1 MKCFVTAVSSVLREP
16 CQQEGNPN
24 ISEGSTA
31 NAAGLGAE
39 LFAPSRRAAVLLL
52 AVPSPAGHSQ
62 GPCLSVV
69 VGEAVSPQKA
79 VFMPPQRTTRLGFP
93 KEFGE
98 VRHPNPTK
106 ISSENSQL

>member
-16 CQQEGNPN
+16 CQREGNPN

-52 AVPSPAGHSQ
+52 AVPSPAEHPQ

-69 VGEAVSPQKA
+69 VGEAVSPQRQFLRPLRGLLDWDFQK
-79 VFMPPQRTTRLGFP
+79 
-93 KEFGE
+93 
-98 VRHPNPTK
+98 
-106 ISSENSQL
+106 NSGK